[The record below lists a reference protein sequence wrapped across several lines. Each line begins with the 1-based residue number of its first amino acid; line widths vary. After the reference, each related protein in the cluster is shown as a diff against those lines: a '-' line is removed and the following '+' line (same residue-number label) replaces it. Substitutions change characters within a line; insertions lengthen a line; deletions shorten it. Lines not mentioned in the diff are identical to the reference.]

1 MNALMTSHRFSA
13 RYRLK
18 KAADFARVY
27 KRRVTASNGMLLVYV
42 AENELGHARLGLSVS
57 RKQGGA
63 VSRNRWKRLLREVF
77 RLSLSELPA
86 VDLVVI
92 PRTREKPQLRPLT
105 TSLLQVV
112 SRAAV
117 RLND

>member
-1 MNALMTSHRFSA
+1 MNAPMTSQRFSA

-27 KRRVTASNGMLLVYV
+27 RRRATASDGALLVY
-42 AENELGHARLGLSVS
+42 ADKNELGHARLGLSVS

-63 VSRNRWKRLLREVF
+63 VARNRWKRLLREAF
-77 RLSLSELPA
+77 RLSLLELPA

-92 PRTREKPQLRPLT
+92 PRTRQKPQLRPLM
-105 TSLLQVV
+105 TSLVQAA
-112 SRAAV
+112 SRAAS
-117 RLND
+117 RLKG